1 MTMRRSR
8 AISLVTGLAL
18 AAAGLA
24 ASGRGSG
31 DQLVPADQARSL
43 DSTLQQV
50 ADATRAGEC
59 RKALSELA
67 AAQRIYA
74 DLPDTLDER
83 LAARIKQGLD
93 QLARTVPTQ
102 CAAVPETPTRPT
114 TTGTDTTT
122 NRTEPTTTTTTT
134 STTEPTTT
142 TTTPTTSTPT
152 TQTGTGTTPNGGIA
166 PEATGTGTTP

>member
-1 MTMRRSR
+1 MTMRPSR
-8 AISLVTGLAL
+8 AISKVTGLVL
-18 AAAGLA
+18 AAAALA
-24 ASGRGSG
+24 VSGCGSG

-67 AAQRIYA
+67 SAQRIYA
-74 DLPDTLDER
+74 DLPETLDDR

-93 QLARTVPTQ
+93 QLAKTVPTQ
-102 CAAVPETPTRPT
+102 CAAVPETPTTPT
-114 TTGTDTTT
+114 TTSTDTTST
-122 NRTEPTTTTTTT
+122 TTPTTTTTTT
-134 STTEPTTT
+134 TEPTTTST
-142 TTTPTTSTPT
+142 TTTPTTTTPT
-152 TQTGTGTTPNGGIA
+152 TQTQTGTTPNGGIA

>member
-1 MTMRRSR
+1 MTMRPPR
-8 AISLVTGLAL
+8 AISLLTGLML
-18 AAAGLA
+18 AAAAFAVAGCA
-24 ASGRGSG
+24 GGE
-31 DQLVPADQARSL
+31 QLVPADQARSL

-74 DLPDTLDER
+74 DLPETLDDR

-93 QLARTVPTQ
+93 QLAETVPAQ
-102 CAAVPETPTRPT
+102 CAAAPETPTTPT
-114 TTGTDTTT
+114 TTSTDTTT
-122 NRTEPTTTTTTT
+122 STTGPTTTTKTT
-134 STTEPTTT
+134 TTEPTTT
-142 TTTPTTSTPT
+142 TTTPTTTTQT